1 MALRVAER
9 EPAYCWNDPAGLG
22 RSLPGLAVVDR
33 PALVATWRSLTLPA
47 GRAVPAPCESRPP
60 KSVTFESD
68 HKGQP
73 LSKAGASLLRTTLVC
88 CRQQCGKV
96 DPQLGAATKCRWAR
110 GARTTSA
117 LCADCRLPGPS
128 GGTKHGPGHAARDL
142 RHRWRAHEEAK
153 AIINERFIVTDVR
166 VRRRTKKVVKVPTG
180 FRVGRIGD
188 HASSGAGPGVTSRRI
203 GAEVGRSPLTR
214 PHLPSVDR
222 CAHYRARLRATI
234 DLEALKLELAAE
246 PIRADSACG
255 SGFVRR

>member
-1 MALRVAER
+1 VGAVVLVCECVVVVASPGGPSRAELALRVAER

-96 DPQLGAATKCRWAR
+96 DPQLGAATKLSVGGR
-110 GARTTSA
+110 GGQEPPRPCA
-117 LCADCRLPGPS
+117 L
-128 GGTKHGPGHAARDL
+128 TAAYLAHPAGQNMD
-142 RHRWRAHEEAK
+142 RA
-153 AIINERFIVTDVR
+153 
-166 VRRRTKKVVKVPTG
+166 VPH
-180 FRVGRIGD
+180 VI
-188 HASSGAGPGVTSRRI
+188 
-203 GAEVGRSPLTR
+203 
-214 PHLPSVDR
+214 
-222 CAHYRARLRATI
+222 
-234 DLEALKLELAAE
+234 
-246 PIRADSACG
+246 
-255 SGFVRR
+255 